1 MKTITP
7 ACDIPNPS
15 SSLNIP
21 PIVPVELFCSPIDP
35 PSFLLDEETAQK
47 LSPNISNSL
56 SRLKNQDTA
65 KLSSSPAILN
75 FIDTSIQRLLQTET
89 NERQDQQNISNSDR
103 VLRCGHIVKDIPNLY
118 VIIVK
123 SRLVDLN
130 RSNDLFIS
138 MDKIMKWKQFDFRNK
153 NARHLVTIT
162 MAYVPIISNSSAA
175 LFIPCILASYF
186 TEIGYSFDP
195 VKIGS
200 ISPPRNTL
208 LNINEE

>member
-1 MKTITP
+1 M
-7 ACDIPNPS
+7 
-15 SSLNIP
+15 
-21 PIVPVELFCSPIDP
+21 
-35 PSFLLDEETAQK
+35 
-47 LSPNISNSL
+47 
-56 SRLKNQDTA
+56 
-65 KLSSSPAILN
+65 
-75 FIDTSIQRLLQTET
+75 
-89 NERQDQQNISNSDR
+89 
-103 VLRCGHIVKDIPNLY
+103 Y
-118 VIIVK
+118 VILEK
-123 SRLVDLN
+123 SRLADFN

-175 LFIPCILASYF
+175 LFISCILASYF